1 MSDYARTLQ
10 PTVIKAARR
19 AELQS
24 DLTVVET
31 KELMRISGEI
41 SWLGRQCRMDMAF
54 AAGDLQRSRAS
65 PCVADL

>member
-1 MSDYARTLQ
+1 MSDYARTLK
-10 PTVIKAARR
+10 PTVINTARR
-19 AELQS
+19 KGLQS
-24 DLTVVET
+24 DLTAAEI

-54 AAGDLQRSRAS
+54 AAGDLQRWRAP